1 MQNTKQAQTDE
12 KNNRIIFI
20 SCNAFW
26 HYLVRF
32 NFSIMS
38 SPDKY
43 ITLRSV
49 DALYAPDNEV
59 VFEGITHANEF
70 YSVSIPTNEIIDSL
84 DYILQRRIEYITD
97 ERRRLINEQNRLKAK
112 QKLWKSLN
120 T

>member
-1 MQNTKQAQTDE
+1 
-12 KNNRIIFI
+12 
-20 SCNAFW
+20 
-26 HYLVRF
+26 
-32 NFSIMS
+32 MS

-97 ERRRLINEQNRLKAK
+97 ERRRLINEQKRLKSK